1 MNYTDVDA
9 DRMLSTK
16 AQIANNISGM
26 VKTRDIFKN
35 QIINALEPCWRGWAK
50 DTFTMQWN
58 AFTTAYESFT
68 KDSETLNYE
77 LEKAAKGYNS
87 ADEEARRLVNSLPR

>member
-16 AQIANNISGM
+16 AQIANDISGM
-26 VKTRDIFKN
+26 IRSRDIFKN
-35 QIINALEPCWRGWAK
+35 QIINALEPCWRGRAK
-50 DTFTMQWN
+50 DTFTMQWS
-58 AFTTAYESFT
+58 AFTTAYEGFI
-68 KDSETLNYE
+68 KDSETLNNE

-87 ADEEARRLVNSLPR
+87 ADGEARQLVNNLPR